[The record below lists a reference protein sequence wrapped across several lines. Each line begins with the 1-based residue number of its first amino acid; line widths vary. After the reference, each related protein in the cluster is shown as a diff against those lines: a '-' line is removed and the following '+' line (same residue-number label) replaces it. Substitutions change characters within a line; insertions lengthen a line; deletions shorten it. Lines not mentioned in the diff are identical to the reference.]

1 MGLMARHGGTTQPQL
16 AAESR
21 MESRSS
27 ERLSTTHGD
36 SNPAILDLQHITA
49 GESIPP
55 HPPANCV
62 DCAVSDIQQ
71 T

>member
-1 MGLMARHGGTTQPQL
+1 MARQGGVRRNRNSPPNPAL
-16 AAESR
+16 
-21 MESRSS
+21 ESRSS

-36 SNPAILDLQHITA
+36 SNPASLDLQHITA

-55 HPPANCV
+55 NPPANCV